1 MTTDSQESELWSRCR
16 AGDASARESLV
27 MRYATWS
34 RLVARDVFVKAR
46 RFQVSW
52 QDCTQNAMIGLL
64 EAVDRYRP
72 EHGVKFETYARHR
85 VRGAVFNGLRSV
97 RDVLSDEH
105 TAGQR
110 AQDRFS
116 SLQEGNDGDPL
127 DAFVGLTVG
136 LGLAFLL
143 DGASDADLDDT
154 PPGVY
159 ASQENERVFDR
170 VATHVRGLPERERS
184 IVTLHY
190 FHYLPFVEIAGQLAV
205 SKGRVSQLHRR
216 ALEMLRE
223 SLVQSRLTM
232 VF

>member
-1 MTTDSQESELWSRCR
+1 MDGHETELWARCS
-16 AGDASARESLV
+16 AGDGQAREALV
-27 MRYATWS
+27 MLHAAWS
-34 RLVARDVFVKAR
+34 RLVARDVFVKVQ

-72 EHGVKFETYARHR
+72 EHGVAFQTYARHR

-97 RDVLSDEH
+97 RDVLFDEQMA
-105 TAGQR
+105 TQR
-110 AQDRFS
+110 ATDRFD
-116 SLQEGNDGDPL
+116 SLQAGGDDDPV

-143 DGASDADLDDT
+143 DVLPEDELDAT

-159 ASQENERVFDR
+159 ASQEKGRVLDH
-170 VATHVRGLPERERS
+170 VATHLQDLPERERS

-190 FHYLPFVEIAGQLAV
+190 FHYLPFVEIAGRLGV

-216 ALEMLRE
+216 ALDMLRE
-223 SLVQSRLTM
+223 SLARSRLTM
-232 VF
+232 IF

>member
-1 MTTDSQESELWSRCR
+1 
-16 AGDASARESLV
+16 

-72 EHGVKFETYARHR
+72 EHGVNFETYARHR

-97 RDVLSDEH
+97 RDVLFDDH
-105 TAGQR
+105 MAGQR
-110 AQDRFS
+110 THDRFS
-116 SLQEGNDGDPL
+116 SLQGGSDDDPV

-143 DGASDADLDDT
+143 DRLPAST
-154 PPGVY
+154 P
-159 ASQENERVFDR
+159 
-170 VATHVRGLPERERS
+170 RG
-184 IVTLHY
+184 
-190 FHYLPFVEIAGQLAV
+190 
-205 SKGRVSQLHRR
+205 R
-216 ALEMLRE
+216 ARACSMA
-223 SLVQSRLTM
+223 
-232 VF
+232 